1 MREIVVI
8 RSGIYSV
15 LVSIFVLI
23 LIWDL
28 GHASGTPMKVGLIY
42 DTGGRGDLSFCDA
55 SYAGAKKATKQWEIE
70 LKEITPGQSTD
81 IERVLRQLA
90 RLKYDLIIG
99 VGFLF
104 QDPMTRVAPDFP
116 EVNFAI
122 VDAEAKVPNIVSLL
136 FKAHEGT
143 YLVGAIAAMKTETN
157 KIGFVGGMNVPL
169 LHSFEAGYRAGARA
183 IHPELEVMVDY
194 AGVTPQAF
202 SDPARG
208 KELAIAQYNKGA
220 DVILAAAGATSLG
233 ILEAAKEND
242 KFIIWVDANG
252 NHLAPGLVLTSM
264 IKGVELSIYQTI
276 QSVVED
282 NFTGG
287 TKIYGL
293 KEGGIQYIVDEDN
306 RSLLSEDILN
316 RVENLKAKII
326 AGEIVVPSERN

>member
-1 MREIVVI
+1 MRERLCGIPISVVI
-8 RSGIYSV
+8 FF
-15 LVSIFVLI
+15 LT
-23 LIWDL
+23 L
-28 GHASGTPMKVGLIY
+28 GYWNHVNADPIRVGLVY

-55 SYAGAKKATKQWEIE
+55 SYAGATKAADQWKFE

-104 QDPMTRVAPDFP
+104 QAPMSRVAPDFP
-116 EVNFAI
+116 NINFAI
-122 VDAEAKVPNIVSLL
+122 VDAEANSSNIVSLI

-143 YLVGAIAAMKTETN
+143 YLVGAIAALKTKTN

-169 LHSFEAGYRAGARA
+169 LHSFEAGYRAGANA
-183 IHPELEVMVDY
+183 IRPKIEVMVDY

-208 KELAIAQYNKGA
+208 KELALAQYNKGA

-233 ILEAAKEND
+233 ILEAAKEKN

-252 NHLAPGLVLTSM
+252 NHLARGLVLTSM
-264 IKGVELSIYQTI
+264 IKGVELSVYQTI

-293 KEGGIQYIVDEDN
+293 KEGGIQYIVDKDS
-306 RSLLSEDILN
+306 RSLLSEDLLS
-316 RVENLKAKII
+316 RVEDLKTKII
-326 AGEIVVPSERN
+326 VGDIIVPSERK

>member
-1 MREIVVI
+1 MRERLCGIPISVVI
-8 RSGIYSV
+8 FF
-15 LVSIFVLI
+15 LA
-23 LIWDL
+23 L
-28 GHASGTPMKVGLIY
+28 GYWNHVNADPIRVGLVY

-55 SYAGAKKATKQWEIE
+55 SYAGATKAADQWKIE

-104 QDPMTRVAPDFP
+104 QDPMSRVAPDFP
-116 EVNFAI
+116 NINFAI
-122 VDAEAKVPNIVSLL
+122 VDAEANGSNIVSLI

-143 YLVGAIAAMKTETN
+143 YLVGAIAALKTKTN

-169 LHSFEAGYRAGARA
+169 LHSFEAGYRAGANA
-183 IHPELEVMVDY
+183 IRPKIEVMVDY

-208 KELAIAQYNKGA
+208 KELALAQYNKGA

-233 ILEAAKEND
+233 ILEADKEKN

-252 NHLAPGLVLTSM
+252 NHLARGLVLTSM
-264 IKGVELSIYQTI
+264 IKGVELSVYQTI

-293 KEGGIQYIVDEDN
+293 KEGGIQDIVDKDN
-306 RSLLSEDILN
+306 RSLLSEDLLS
-316 RVENLKAKII
+316 RVEDLKTKII
-326 AGEIVVPSERN
+326 VGEIIVPSERK

>member
-1 MREIVVI
+1 MLDRLRGVPISVVI
-8 RSGIYSV
+8 FFLTLGYWNH
-15 LVSIFVLI
+15 VSADPIR
-23 LIWDL
+23 
-28 GHASGTPMKVGLIY
+28 VGLVY

-55 SYAGAKKATKQWEIE
+55 SYAGATKAADQWKLE

-90 RLKYDLIIG
+90 RLRYNLIIG

-116 EVNFAI
+116 NINFAI
-122 VDAEAKVPNIVSLL
+122 VDAEANGSNIVSLI

-143 YLVGAIAAMKTETN
+143 YLVGAIAALKTKTD

-169 LHSFEAGYRAGARA
+169 LHSFEAGYRAGANA
-183 IHPELEVMVDY
+183 IHPEIEVMVDY

-208 KELAIAQYNKGA
+208 KELALAQYNKGA

-233 ILEAAKEND
+233 ILEAAKEKN

-252 NHLAPGLVLTSM
+252 NHLARGLVLTSM
-264 IKGVELSIYQTI
+264 IKGVELSVYQTI

-306 RSLLSEDILN
+306 RSLLSEDLLS
-316 RVENLKAKII
+316 RVEDLKTKII
-326 AGEIVVPSERN
+326 VGEIVVPSERN

>member
-1 MREIVVI
+1 MRVKFC
-8 RSGIYSV
+8 G
-15 LVSIFVLI
+15 I
-23 LIWDL
+23 LISFVVLFLTLSLWNYGIAD
-28 GHASGTPMKVGLIY
+28 PMRIGLVY

-55 SYAGAKKATKQWEIE
+55 SYAGATKAAEQWKVE

-90 RLKYDLIIG
+90 RLRYNLIIG

-104 QDPMTRVAPDFP
+104 QDPMIRVAPDFP
-116 EVNFAI
+116 NVNFAI
-122 VDAEAKVPNIVSLL
+122 VDAVAKGPNILSLI
-136 FKAHEGT
+136 FKAQEGT
-143 YLVGAIAAMKTETN
+143 YLVGAIAALKTKTN

-169 LHSFEAGYRAGARA
+169 LHSFEAGYRAGANVIR
-183 IHPELEVMVDY
+183 PEIEVLVDY

-208 KELAIAQYNKGA
+208 KELALAQYNKGA

-233 ILEAAKEND
+233 ILEAAKEKN

-264 IKGVELSIYQTI
+264 IKGVELSVYQTV

-282 NFTGG
+282 SFSGG

-306 RSLLSEDILN
+306 RSLLSEDLLR
-316 RVENLKAKII
+316 RVDDLQSKII

>member
-1 MREIVVI
+1 MQDRLCKALI
-8 RSGIYSV
+8 S
-15 LVSIFVLI
+15 VSIFI
-23 LIWDL
+23 LTLCHWNEASA
-28 GHASGTPMKVGLIY
+28 GHLKIGLIY

-55 SYAGAKKATKQWEIE
+55 SYAGATKAAEQWEFD

-90 RLKYDLIIG
+90 RLEYDLIIG

-104 QDPMTRVAPDFP
+104 QDPMNRVAPDFP

-122 VDAEAKVPNIVSLL
+122 VDEEGKAPNIASLL

-143 YLVGAIAAMKTETN
+143 YLVGAIAAMKTKTN
-157 KIGFVGGMNVPL
+157 RIGFVGGMNVPL
-169 LHSFEAGYRAGARA
+169 LHRFEAGYRAGAHA
-183 IHPELEVMVDY
+183 IHPDIEVIVDY

-208 KELAIAQYNKGA
+208 KELAIAQYNKGV

-233 ILEAAKEND
+233 ILEAAKEKD
-242 KFIIWVDANG
+242 KFLIWVDANG

-276 QSVVED
+276 QSVVEG
-282 NFTGG
+282 NFSGG
-287 TKIYGL
+287 TQIYGL
-293 KEGGIQYIVDEDN
+293 KEGGIEYIVDEDN
-306 RSLLSEDILN
+306 RSLLSDDLLN
-316 RVENLKAKII
+316 RIENLKTKII
-326 AGEIVVPSERN
+326 AGEIVVPSELK

>member
-1 MREIVVI
+1 MRHKT
-8 RSGIYSV
+8 RG
-15 LVSIFVLI
+15 VLI
-23 LIWDL
+23 PVAVFFLTL
-28 GHASGTPMKVGLIY
+28 GYWNHANAKSIKIGLIY

-55 SYAGAKKATKQWEIE
+55 SYAGAKKAVEQWDIE

-90 RLKYDLIIG
+90 RLRYNLIIG

-104 QDPMTRVAPDFP
+104 QAPMTRVAPDFP
-116 EVNFAI
+116 EINFAV
-122 VDAEAKVPNIVSLL
+122 VDVEAKVPNIKSLL

-143 YLVGAIAAMKTETN
+143 YLVGAIAAMKTKTN
-157 KIGFVGGMNVPL
+157 KIGFIGGMNIPL

-183 IHPELEVMVDY
+183 IYPEIEVMVDY

-208 KELAIAQYNKGA
+208 KELALAQYNRGA

-233 ILEAAKEND
+233 ILEVAKEKN

-252 NHLAPGLVLTSM
+252 NHLAPGLVLTSI
-264 IKGVELSIYQTI
+264 IKGVELSVYQTI
-276 QSVVED
+276 QSVAEG
-282 NFTGG
+282 NFAGG

-293 KEGGIQYIVDEDN
+293 KEGGIQYIVDKDN
-306 RSLLSEDILN
+306 RSLLSEELLN
-316 RVENLKAKII
+316 RVEDLKTKII
-326 AGEIVVPSERN
+326 AGEIVVPSERE